1 MTTLV
6 NVATSL
12 DGTAHIANTISTG
25 KIMAKRIIFTPTEL
39 HEPKLFNEILV
50 DFTWVAGLAISQG
63 QKSVSN
69 LHTSALGIPGINS
82 ILEISTRSLDPL
94 GLSLSA
100 FNLELLQGG
109 RKYPVESVY
118 QSSKVFSD
126 GGPYFDLL
134 SASSL
139 DAKRDP
145 RLKSSGELIGFSF
158 ESQTWPVSSA
168 PNFYDY
174 LYIRALLENSSRLN
188 LIRFDAFSDLA
199 FNQITIKPK
208 LGKSFNC
215 QARSAAIYSSLMNR
229 MPEKEILA
237 WISKEF
243 MKSRDLNDQ
252 LKMF

>member
-1 MTTLV
+1 M
-6 NVATSL
+6 S
-12 DGTAHIANTISTG
+12 DG
-25 KIMAKRIIFTPTEL
+25 KIMAKRIIFTPSKSDQAE
-39 HEPKLFNEILV
+39 LFNEILV
-50 DFTWVAGLAISQG
+50 DFTWVAGLAVSQG

-69 LHTSALGIPGINS
+69 LHASALEIPGINS
-82 ILEISTRSLDPL
+82 ILEISTRSLNTL

-100 FNLELLQGG
+100 FNLELLHAGK
-109 RKYPVESVY
+109 KYPVEAVY
-118 QSSKVFSD
+118 QSAKVFSN

-134 SASSL
+134 SSSSI

-158 ESQTWPVSSA
+158 ETQMWPISRA

-174 LYIRALLENSSRLN
+174 LYIRALLQNSRRLD

-215 QARSAAIYSSLMNR
+215 QARSAAIYSSLIQR
-229 MPEKEILA
+229 MPESEILA

-243 MKSRDLNDQ
+243 IKSKDLNDQ
-252 LKMF
+252 LRMF

>member
-6 NVATSL
+6 NVATL
-12 DGTAHIANTISTG
+12 LGGAAHIANTVSTG
-25 KIMAKRIIFTPTEL
+25 KTMAKRIIFTPNESP
-39 HEPKLFNEILV
+39 EPKLFNEILV

-94 GLSLSA
+94 GLSMSA
-100 FNLELLQGG
+100 FNLTLFHAG
-109 RKYPVESVY
+109 RKYAVEAVY
-118 QSSKVFSD
+118 QSSKVFRN
-126 GGPYFDLL
+126 GGPFLDLL

-158 ESQTWPVSSA
+158 ESQMWPISSA

-174 LYIRALLENSSRLN
+174 LYIRALLENSRRLD

-208 LGKSFNC
+208 SGKSFNC
-215 QARSAAIYSSLMNR
+215 QARSAAIYSSLINR
-229 MPEKEILA
+229 MPEEEILA

-243 MKSRDLNDQ
+243 IKSRDLNDQ
-252 LKMF
+252 LEMF